1 MSEPVAKQRTMIDLD
16 EFERRLRRPAA
27 SPQGGEDPLAELARL
42 VGSEQDPYQG
52 VFQEP
57 SQQRSQSQGRPQAR
71 QQPELRATRPDPQPV
86 LSAAKSGLYA
96 ERPAF
101 QQPAARMGHAAMPI
115 HGRGAETGQG
125 LGGNFAAIE
134 AGLRGSLQPDYR
146 TAAPESYAQQYQS
159 PDPQMEDDDD
169 WLDEA
174 QAPEPAAFGT
184 EFAEAPRSR
193 RLLFVT
199 AAIIV
204 VGISG
209 IGATFALKRTP
220 AGPQQIAMI
229 KATTR
234 PAKVAAPPQIQSA
247 SAKAAIQDASV
258 LDTTPQP
265 APVGVINR
273 TEEPVDLPHA
283 AGVRLAA
290 DVGNA
295 QSVPVPVPPS
305 VAATPDSGHAQ
316 SGQARAPGTQV
327 ASTSNEAF
335 GLGGMI
341 QPRKVKTVTVRPDGT
356 VVADDAAAPMPPD
369 STAATPLAAAAAA
382 AGEDTASTGA
392 LPQTSANGGEAAAA
406 LPMAAE
412 EPPPPSH
419 SSRAHAKPVRVAN
432 LAHDDANGVAETRA
446 SGSFAVQLA
455 ARATESEAHQAL
467 TQLARKY
474 SSVLGTKHLKFRRA
488 KVGGKSVFRVRVG
501 SLSKDAAAKLCTAL
515 QGKGGSCFV
524 ARD

>member
-1 MSEPVAKQRTMIDLD
+1 VPVR
-16 EFERRLRRPAA
+16 
-27 SPQGGEDPLAELARL
+27 
-42 VGSEQDPYQG
+42 
-52 VFQEP
+52 
-57 SQQRSQSQGRPQAR
+57 
-71 QQPELRATRPDPQPV
+71 
-86 LSAAKSGLYA
+86 
-96 ERPAF
+96 
-101 QQPAARMGHAAMPI
+101 
-115 HGRGAETGQG
+115 GRGPEAGARAGQD

-146 TAAPESYAQQYQS
+146 TAAPESYTQHYQS
-159 PDPQMEDDDD
+159 PDPQMEDDD

-174 QAPEPAAFGT
+174 QAPEPAEFG
-184 EFAEAPRSR
+184 AEYAEPRRSR

-258 LDTTPQP
+258 LETTPQP

-273 TEEPVDLPHA
+273 TEEPVDLAHA
-283 AGVRLAA
+283 AGVQPATAA
-290 DVGNA
+290 GSA
-295 QSVPVPVPPS
+295 RSVPVPIPPP
-305 VAATPDSGHAQ
+305 VGAMPDSGHAQ
-316 SGQARAPGTQV
+316 AVQAGAQGTQI
-327 ASTSNEAF
+327 ASTSNDAF

-356 VVADDAAAPMPPD
+356 VVSDDAAAPMPPD
-369 STAATPLAAAAAA
+369 LTAATPLASASAA

-392 LPQTSANGGEAAAA
+392 LPQTSASDGEAAAA
-406 LPMAAE
+406 LPMTTAE
-412 EPPPPSH
+412 EPPPPRH
-419 SSRAHAKPVRVAN
+419 SSRPHARPVKVAD
-432 LAHDDANGVAETRA
+432 LASDDANEAVGRHT

-474 SSVLGTKHLKFRRA
+474 GSLLGTRHLKFRRA
-488 KVGGKSVFRVRVG
+488 KVGGKSVFRVRVSG
-501 SLSKDAAAKLCTAL
+501 LSKDAATRLCAAL
-515 QGKGGSCFV
+515 QGRGGSCFV